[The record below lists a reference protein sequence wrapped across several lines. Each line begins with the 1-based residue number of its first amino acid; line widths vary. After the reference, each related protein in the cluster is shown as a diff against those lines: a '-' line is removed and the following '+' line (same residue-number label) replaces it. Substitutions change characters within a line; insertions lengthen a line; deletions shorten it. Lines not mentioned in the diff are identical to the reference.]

1 MKFNLKRIFF
11 TGILVTF
18 PTALT
23 LFSFY
28 WLARMVDSWG
38 LSILRNLRLEG
49 YIPDFLGVGLVGT
62 LLIIFLMGL
71 FVSNFV
77 GQKLY
82 GFYIGL
88 FEKIPFI
95 NQVFSLFKKVFEMVL
110 SSDNQVFKKPVLF
123 EFPRKGVWMIGFLS
137 LPACREIAEKSG
149 QDLIS
154 VFVPTTPNPTS
165 GVLIFVPCSE
175 LIHLD
180 MSLEEASKLIISGG
194 ILTPDVIKNL
204 PKI

>member
-1 MKFNLKRIFF
+1 
-11 TGILVTF
+11 
-18 PTALT
+18 
-23 LFSFY
+23 
-28 WLARMVDSWG
+28 
-38 LSILRNLRLEG
+38 
-49 YIPDFLGVGLVGT
+49 
-62 LLIIFLMGL
+62 
-71 FVSNFV
+71 
-77 GQKLY
+77 
-82 GFYIGL
+82 
-88 FEKIPFI
+88 
-95 NQVFSLFKKVFEMVL
+95 
-110 SSDNQVFKKPVLF
+110 
-123 EFPRKGVWMIGFLS
+123 MIGFLS